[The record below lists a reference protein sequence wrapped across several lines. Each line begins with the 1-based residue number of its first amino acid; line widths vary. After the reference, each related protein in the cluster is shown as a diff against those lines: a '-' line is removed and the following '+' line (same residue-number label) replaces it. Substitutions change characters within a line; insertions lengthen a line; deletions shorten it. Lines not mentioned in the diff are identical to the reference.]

1 MSISKQ
7 LLSANSISNMCV
19 LCWYVTVHIH
29 TPTMFCPSKQ
39 PRILE
44 DPSTLKMS
52 ENSNIK
58 ARPHPTDIN
67 HLVLLLLVHRGGGRG
82 GITCGDCPLEVL
94 DLRFERGELGLFGAH
109 LVDASD
115 TPSSWLRADRRRAML
130 GGQKPR
136 QACVGNRSPI
146 HGTFS
151 TKQTQGHIAD
161 IAENKASRNSS
172 GQRYL
177 GEETETRLKKNRST
191 RVNSTALA
199 RVCTQ

>member
-1 MSISKQ
+1 MSIFKQ

-19 LCWYVTVHIH
+19 LCWCVTVHIH

-44 DPSTLKMS
+44 DPRTLKIS

-58 ARPHPTDIN
+58 ARPRPTDSN
-67 HLVLLLLVHRGGGRG
+67 HLVLLILVHRGGGRG
-82 GITCGDCPLEVL
+82 GIACGDCPLEVL

-115 TPSSWLRADRRRAML
+115 TPSSWLRADRRRAIL

-136 QACVGNRSPI
+136 QACVRDRSPI
-146 HGTFS
+146 HGRSQLNKHRGTS
-151 TKQTQGHIAD
+151 QTSPRTKLLGTAVD
-161 IAENKASRNSS
+161 S
-172 GQRYL
+172 GI
-177 GEETETRLKKNRST
+177 
-191 RVNSTALA
+191 
-199 RVCTQ
+199 